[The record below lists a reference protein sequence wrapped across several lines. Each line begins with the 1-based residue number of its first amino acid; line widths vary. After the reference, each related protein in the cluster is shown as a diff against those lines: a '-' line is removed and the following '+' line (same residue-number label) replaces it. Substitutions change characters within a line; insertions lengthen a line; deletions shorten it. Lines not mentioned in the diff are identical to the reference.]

1 MDYLQYLFVSS
12 TGVTNSASFKP
23 YYKWITFNTEFLH
36 SLIQLYHSFKPY
48 YKWITFNTSID
59 TLLEYVKDLKF

>member
-23 YYKWITFNTEFLH
+23 YYKWITFNTNKAHGAYLH
-36 SLIQLYHSFKPY
+36 SEQCFKPY
-48 YKWITFNTSID
+48 YKWITFNTI
-59 TLLEYVKDLKF
+59 